1 MAKVSYAN
9 LKLKTK
15 EEIKEF
21 DFNGSKIEV
30 LQYLPLQDKIDL
42 IDITCQKA
50 REDRLYSPIKID
62 AYFHLHLIY
71 LYTNLTFTEKQREDE
86 YKLYDCLMSNG
97 LIDNVLINMNKKEYE
112 SLLNLLNQKIED
124 ELKYNT
130 TAAAIVNQLITDLPR
145 NAEAAQKIVENFDPK
160 KYQAVVDF
168 ATAANGGR
176 PILPENT
183 NIEK

>member
-15 EEIKEF
+15 EDIKEF

-62 AYFHLHLIY
+62 AYFHLHLVY

-97 LIDNVLINMNKKEYE
+97 LIDGVLMNMNKKEYE
-112 SLLNLLNQKIED
+112 FLLDLLNQKIED

-130 TAAAIVNQLITDLPR
+130 TAAAIVNQLITDLPK
-145 NAEAAQKIVENFDPK
+145 NAEAVQQIVDNFDPK

-176 PILPENT
+176 PV
-183 NIEK
+183 

>member
-62 AYFHLHLIY
+62 AYFHLHLVY

-97 LIDNVLINMNKKEYE
+97 LIDGVLMNMNKKEYE
-112 SLLNLLNQKIED
+112 SLLDLLNQKIED

-130 TAAAIVNQLITDLPR
+130 TAAAILNQLITDLPK
-145 NAEAAQKIVENFDPK
+145 NAEAAKKIMDEFDPK

-176 PILPENT
+176 SILPEA
-183 NIEK
+183 

>member
-62 AYFHLHLIY
+62 AYFHLHLVY

-97 LIDNVLINMNKKEYE
+97 LIDGVLMNMNKKEYE

-130 TAAAIVNQLITDLPR
+130 TAAAILNQLITDLPK
-145 NAEAAQKIVENFDPK
+145 NAEAAKKIMDEFDPK

-176 PILPENT
+176 PILPEA
-183 NIEK
+183 

>member
-62 AYFHLHLIY
+62 VYFHLHLVY

-97 LIDNVLINMNKKEYE
+97 LIDGVLMNMNKKEYE
-112 SLLNLLNQKIED
+112 SLLDLLNQKIED

-130 TAAAIVNQLITDLPR
+130 TAAAILNQLITDLPK
-145 NAEAAQKIVENFDPK
+145 NAEAAKKIMDEFDPK

-176 PILPENT
+176 PVLPEA
-183 NIEK
+183 

>member
-62 AYFHLHLIY
+62 AYFHLHLVY

-97 LIDNVLINMNKKEYE
+97 LIDNVLMNMNKKEYE

-130 TAAAIVNQLITDLPR
+130 TAAAILNQLITDLPR
-145 NAEAAQKIVENFDPK
+145 NAEAAKKIMDEFDPK

-176 PILPENT
+176 PVLPEA
-183 NIEK
+183 

>member
-15 EEIKEF
+15 EDIKEF

-62 AYFHLHLIY
+62 AYFHLHLVY

-97 LIDNVLINMNKKEYE
+97 LIDGVLMNMNKKEYE
-112 SLLNLLNQKIED
+112 FLLDLLNQKIED

-130 TAAAIVNQLITDLPR
+130 TAAAIVNQLVTDLPK
-145 NAEAAQKIVENFDPK
+145 NAEAVQQIVDNFDPK

-176 PILPENT
+176 PV
-183 NIEK
+183 

>member
-9 LKLKTK
+9 LKLKIK

-62 AYFHLHLIY
+62 AYFHLHLVY

-97 LIDNVLINMNKKEYE
+97 LIDNVLMNMNKKEYE
-112 SLLNLLNQKIED
+112 SLLDLLNQKVED

-130 TAAAIVNQLITDLPR
+130 TAAAILNQLITDLPK
-145 NAEAAQKIVENFDPK
+145 NAEAAKKIMDEFDPK

-176 PILPENT
+176 PVLPEA
-183 NIEK
+183 

>member
-62 AYFHLHLIY
+62 AYFHLHLVY

-86 YKLYDCLMSNG
+86 YRLYDCLMSNG
-97 LIDNVLINMNKKEYE
+97 LIDGVLMNMNKKEYE
-112 SLLNLLNQKIED
+112 SLLDLLNQKIE
-124 ELKYNT
+124 
-130 TAAAIVNQLITDLPR
+130 
-145 NAEAAQKIVENFDPK
+145 
-160 KYQAVVDF
+160 
-168 ATAANGGR
+168 
-176 PILPENT
+176 
-183 NIEK
+183 

>member
-15 EEIKEF
+15 EDIKEF

-62 AYFHLHLIY
+62 AYFHLHLVY

-97 LIDNVLINMNKKEYE
+97 LIDSVLMNMNKKEYE
-112 SLLNLLNQKIED
+112 SLLDLLNQKIED

-130 TAAAIVNQLITDLPR
+130 TAAAILNQLITDLPK
-145 NAEAAQKIVENFDPK
+145 NAEAAKKIMDEFDPK

-176 PILPENT
+176 PVLPEA
-183 NIEK
+183 

>member
-97 LIDNVLINMNKKEYE
+97 LIDGVLMNMNKKEYE
-112 SLLNLLNQKIED
+112 SLLDLLNQKIED

-130 TAAAIVNQLITDLPR
+130 TAAAILNQLITDLPK
-145 NAEAAQKIVENFDPK
+145 NAEAAKKIMDEFDPK

-176 PILPENT
+176 PVLPEA
-183 NIEK
+183 

>member
-62 AYFHLHLIY
+62 AYFHLHLVY

-97 LIDNVLINMNKKEYE
+97 LIDGVLMNMNKKEYE
-112 SLLNLLNQKIED
+112 SLLDLLNQKIED

-130 TAAAIVNQLITDLPR
+130 TAAAILNQLITDLPK

-176 PILPENT
+176 PVLPEA
-183 NIEK
+183 

>member
-1 MAKVSYAN
+1 MAKVSYTN

-62 AYFHLHLIY
+62 AYFHLHLVY

-97 LIDNVLINMNKKEYE
+97 LIDGVLMNMNKKEYE

-130 TAAAIVNQLITDLPR
+130 TAAAILNQLITDLPK
-145 NAEAAQKIVENFDPK
+145 NAEAAKKIMDEFDPK

-176 PILPENT
+176 SILPEA
-183 NIEK
+183 

>member
-62 AYFHLHLIY
+62 AYFHLHLVY

-97 LIDNVLINMNKKEYE
+97 LIDNVLMNMNKKEYE

-130 TAAAIVNQLITDLPR
+130 TAAAILNQLITDLPK
-145 NAEAAQKIVENFDPK
+145 NAEAAKKIMDEFDPK

-176 PILPENT
+176 PVLPEA
-183 NIEK
+183 

>member
-15 EEIKEF
+15 EEVKEF

-62 AYFHLHLIY
+62 AYFHLHLVY

-97 LIDNVLINMNKKEYE
+97 LIDNVLMNMNKKEYE

-130 TAAAIVNQLITDLPR
+130 TAAAILNQLITDLPK
-145 NAEAAQKIVENFDPK
+145 NAEAAKKIMDEFDPK

-176 PILPENT
+176 PVLPEA
-183 NIEK
+183 

>member
-62 AYFHLHLIY
+62 AYFHLHLVY

-97 LIDNVLINMNKKEYE
+97 LIDSVLMNMNKKEYE
-112 SLLNLLNQKIED
+112 SLLDLLNQKIED

-130 TAAAIVNQLITDLPR
+130 TAAAILNQLITDLPK
-145 NAEAAQKIVENFDPK
+145 NAEAAKKIMDEFDPK

-176 PILPENT
+176 PVLPEA
-183 NIEK
+183 

>member
-62 AYFHLHLIY
+62 AYFHLHLVY

-130 TAAAIVNQLITDLPR
+130 TAAAILNQLITDLPK
-145 NAEAAQKIVENFDPK
+145 NAEAAKKIMDEFDPK

-176 PILPENT
+176 PVLPEA
-183 NIEK
+183 